1 MDISDDDIKKD
12 DEKQCIIVKR
22 LINQY
27 IGKCIDGCDGCDEK
41 KICTHTPSRFRMC
54 KGIRQKIINILMKS
68 CASGYINSVREI
80 IENDI
85 LIEID
90 INVVET
96 EHGYSALYTAC
107 LFNNSEI
114 VDYLIKTGGEHINLD
129 IENKYGETPIVASY
143 YFDCIEC
150 ILLLRANGARLP
162 IGNYDSYL
170 SAFSKRVL
178 EYVNRYNIYSN
189 EYLNSCQEFINQ
201 YILSD
206 LTNIVIG
213 YVCPKD
219 LESVRNFL
227 FNMKQ

>member
-1 MDISDDDIKKD
+1 
-12 DEKQCIIVKR
+12 
-22 LINQY
+22 
-27 IGKCIDGCDGCDEK
+27 
-41 KICTHTPSRFRMC
+41 
-54 KGIRQKIINILMKS
+54 MKS
-68 CASGYINSVREI
+68 CASGYIKTVREI

-85 LIEID
+85 LIGID

-114 VDYLIKTGGEHINLD
+114 VDYLIKTGRGYINLD
-129 IENKYGETPIVASY
+129 IENKYGETPLVASY

-150 ILLLRANGARLP
+150 IILLRANGARLP
-162 IGNYDSYL
+162 IGNYGSYL

-178 EYVNRYNIYSN
+178 EYMNQCNMFSN
-189 EYLNSCQEFINQ
+189 EYLNNCQDCINQ